1 MNGVFLTGASGIEY
15 FYTPTL
21 FSEARWHPDPA
32 NYAFGHTDES
42 GTWQLDYIGETAN
55 LLSRMQTHSQWA
67 AAQRLGC
74 THVLVNLN
82 VGGLQ
87 VRRVQE
93 RDLIARYRPVLNT
106 QLQREPKPRVRRMGY
121 YPGG

>member
-15 FYTPTL
+15 FYTPYL

-32 NYAFGHTDES
+32 NYAFGHLDES
-42 GTWQLDYIGETAN
+42 GAWHVVYVGETAN
-55 LLSRMQTHSQWA
+55 LLGRMRTHGQWP

-82 VGGLQ
+82 VDGVQ

-93 RDLIARYRPVLNT
+93 RDLIARYRPVLNA
-106 QLQREPKPRVRRMGY
+106 QHLREPKPRVRRMGY

>member
-1 MNGVFLTGASGIEY
+1 MDGVFLTGASGIEY
-15 FYTPTL
+15 FYTPYL
-21 FSEARWHPDPA
+21 FGETGWHADPA
-32 NYAFGHTDES
+32 NYAFGHVDE
-42 GTWQLDYIGETAN
+42 GGVWHIVYVGETAN
-55 LLSRMQTHSQWA
+55 LLSRMRMHGQWP
-67 AAQRLGC
+67 AAQRLGA

-82 VGGLQ
+82 AEGVR

-106 QLQREPKPRVRRMGY
+106 QLLGEPKPRVRRMGY

>member
-15 FYTPTL
+15 FYTPYL
-21 FSEARWHPDPA
+21 SSEARWHADPA
-32 NYAFGHTDES
+32 NYAFGYPDEG
-42 GTWQLDYIGETAN
+42 GTWHILYVGETAN
-55 LLSRMQTHSQWA
+55 LLSRMTGHSRWE
-67 AAQRLGC
+67 AAQRLGA
-74 THVLVNLN
+74 THLLVNLN
-82 VGGLQ
+82 AGGLR

-106 QLQREPKPRVRRMGY
+106 QHLRTPQPRVKRMGY

>member
-15 FYTPTL
+15 FYTPYL
-21 FSEARWHPDPA
+21 FSETRWRADPA
-32 NYAFGHTDES
+32 NYAFGYLDES
-42 GTWQLDYIGETAN
+42 GAWHVVYIGETAN
-55 LLSRMQTHSQWA
+55 LLGRMRTHGKWIA
-67 AAQRLGC
+67 ASKLGC
-74 THVLVNLN
+74 THALVNLN
-82 VGGLQ
+82 PGGLN

-106 QLQREPKPRVRRMGY
+106 QHLREPASRVRRMGY

>member
-15 FYTPTL
+15 FYTPYL

-32 NYAFGHTDES
+32 NYAFATCDE
-42 GTWQLDYIGETAN
+42 GGVWHVLYVGETAN
-55 LLSRMQTHSQWA
+55 LLGRMTGHRQWEG
-67 AAQRLGC
+67 AQRLGC
-74 THVLVNLN
+74 MHVLVNLN
-82 VGGLQ
+82 PGGLR
-87 VRRVQE
+87 VRRVEE

-106 QLQREPKPRVRRMGY
+106 QHLRETKPRVKRMGY